1 MTGTIARTHTT
12 PRPKALAPLIRE
24 VCLVGSSRR
33 AYVHIAP
40 KGLRT
45 EDSGRKKT
53 RATGAG

>member
-1 MTGTIARTHTT
+1 MTGTIARTRTK
-12 PRPKALAPLIRE
+12 PRPKALAPMIRE

-45 EDSGRKKT
+45 QDTGLKKT
-53 RATGAG
+53 RTTGAG